1 MRKYRCFRFSQKI
14 KNIGVSEA
22 RQHIIYGVCT
32 DRAKTDVQDAA
43 IRSLCREIAKHNANG
58 LYRFLT
64 DNTID
69 HNYIEM
75 NYHIRPSTLFDMK
88 CKFYKKYA
96 ERYL

>member
-1 MRKYRCFRFSQKI
+1 MRKRRCFRFSQKI

-22 RQHIIYGVCT
+22 KQHIIHGVCI
-32 DRAKTDVQDAA
+32 DPQKTSVQDAA
-43 IRSLCREIAKHNANG
+43 IRSLCREIAGHNEAG

-75 NYHIRPSTLFDMK
+75 NYHIRPNALFEMK
-88 CKFYKKYA
+88 REFYKKYKD
-96 ERYL
+96 RFL

>member
-22 RQHIIYGVCT
+22 KQHIIYGVCT
-32 DRAKTDVQDAA
+32 DPQKTSVQEAA
-43 IRSLCREIAKHNANG
+43 IRGLCREIAKHDEEG

-75 NYHIRPSTLFDMK
+75 TYHIRPNKLFEMK
-88 CKFYKKYA
+88 REFYKKYKS
-96 ERYL
+96 RFL